1 MRATPLLTLFPH
13 AREGGTYDLN
23 CCTCRFQAL
32 RERYD
37 TVVAVGFSPHSPKGH
52 PIADHGHI
60 NNTQSHTDFT
70 HKVQLATEKEQ
81 RLQDEIKSVAMFCSP
96 AFPPNLLSF
105 YFFSMLLDAALA
117 SSPHSQLQSASTP
130 IPTTPTPTPVH
141 AQLSPLEPHTVP
153 ASLAPAPVPAHLNG
167 HSSSV
172 APPHAHPHAHLHGH
186 GYVANHT
193 PSSAAHVP
201 GSNTEVR
208 NYAL

>member
-1 MRATPLLTLFPH
+1 MKSSPSRRSVSQPFLP
-13 AREGGTYDLN
+13 TYYH
-23 CCTCRFQAL
+23 F
-32 RERYD
+32 
-37 TVVAVGFSPHSPKGH
+37 V
-52 PIADHGHI
+52 
-60 NNTQSHTDFT
+60 
-70 HKVQLATEKEQ
+70 
-81 RLQDEIKSVAMFCSP
+81 
-96 AFPPNLLSF
+96 
-105 YFFSMLLDAALA
+105 FSMLLDAALA

-130 IPTTPTPTPVH
+130 IPGATTTPTPTPVH
-141 AQLSPLEPHTVP
+141 AQLSPLEPHAVP

-201 GSNTEVR
+201 GSTTEVR